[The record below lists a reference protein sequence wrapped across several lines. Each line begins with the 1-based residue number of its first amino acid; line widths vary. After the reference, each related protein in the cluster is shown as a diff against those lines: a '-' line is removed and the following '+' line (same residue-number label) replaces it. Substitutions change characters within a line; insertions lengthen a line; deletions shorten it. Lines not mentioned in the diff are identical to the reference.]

1 MGRLAGKIA
10 LITGSGTGIGR
21 AAALRFANEGAR
33 VVISEINEAAGAAV
47 ADEIAGEGGEALF
60 VRTDVTDESSVE
72 ASIRAATQRFGQ
84 LDILYNNAGGSTTS
98 DGPVA
103 DAPIEE
109 FWRAIRLDLYGT
121 WLNCRF
127 GIPALRAAGGGVI
140 INTTSAVAL
149 TGTPGVDCYTAAK
162 GAIASLT
169 RSMALEYA
177 KENIRVNAIAP
188 GGTLSDR
195 IRSRM
200 DPNNPEVPVPGIRP
214 HLFGFAEPDDIA
226 RAAVY
231 LASDDSRKVCGHILS
246 VDSGWTA

>member
-1 MGRLAGKIA
+1 MGRLAGKTA
-10 LITGSGTGIGR
+10 LITGAGTGIGR
-21 AAALRFANEGAR
+21 AGALRFASEGAK
-33 VVISEINEAAGAAV
+33 VVISEINETAGAAV
-47 ADEIAGEGGEALF
+47 ADEIAAQGGEALF
-60 VRTDVTDESSVE
+60 VRTDVTDEASVE
-72 ASIRAATQRFGQ
+72 ASIRAATERFGR
-84 LDILYNNAGGSTTS
+84 LDILYNNAGGSTTV

-103 DAPIEE
+103 DAPLDE
-109 FWRAIRLDLYGT
+109 FWRAIRLDLFGT

-127 GIPALRAAGGGVI
+127 GIPALRATGGGVI

-149 TGTPGVDCYTAAK
+149 VGTPGVDCYTAAK

-195 IRSRM
+195 IRARM
-200 DPNNPEVPVPGIRP
+200 NPDDADVPIPGLRP

-246 VDSGWTA
+246 IDSGWSA